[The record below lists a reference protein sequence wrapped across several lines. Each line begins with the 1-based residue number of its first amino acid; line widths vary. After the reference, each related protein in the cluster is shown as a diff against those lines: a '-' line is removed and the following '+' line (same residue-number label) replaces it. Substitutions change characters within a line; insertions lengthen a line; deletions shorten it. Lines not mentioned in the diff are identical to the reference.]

1 MFKGRIWPI
10 IAALVVLVLIFLVC
24 RATPLFKSTGQPTNT
39 LPVDL
44 QNVIPSS
51 WTLLPNQPEICD
63 YDADG
68 EAEWLILFH
77 YDTTEV
83 QVPYQA
89 EGTTVQ
95 AGPIGGVIY
104 DAQVNYIPQEPGNR
118 SPYRPALLIPYM
130 LLPDFYPGKGQGYLG
145 ESSVTLAKYP
155 ASTKSGQCAIAE
167 LYVLGYANGS
177 LPVRLSAFRWR
188 GKASGYVVAHFIG
201 NARISADLSPDNSKP
216 LSQIT
221 TYDRLDNHRSMLCE
235 AKRFVRETSEGEL
248 ADLSFPEDP
257 NAYTIDFCFNAPN
270 DPYYP
275 EGVVVALLRGNL
287 PENTQNLPAPMGESY
302 LMAGVTLPAELGN
315 PSQTPVR
322 ILSVVNQGS
331 VETLPA
337 ESKPCPQQSAAT
349 PSRVIW
355 WCGTDQAE
363 VLTEVVLQGQTQR
376 VLWRLVSVANDQVNA
391 DTHWRVSAVRLQ

>member
-10 IAALVVLVLIFLVC
+10 IAVAIGLVLIFLVC
-24 RATPLFKSTGQPTNT
+24 RATSLFKSAGQTTNT

-44 QNVIPSS
+44 QKVIPSS

-63 YDADG
+63 YDGDG
-68 EAEWLILFH
+68 EAEWLILFR
-77 YDTTEV
+77 YDTTKV
-83 QVPYQA
+83 QVPYQPK
-89 EGTTVQ
+89 GTTVQ

-104 DAQVNYIPQEPGNR
+104 DAQVNYVPQEPGNR

-145 ESSVTLAKYP
+145 ESSVTLAQYP
-155 ASTKSGQCAIAE
+155 ASTKSDQCATAE
-167 LYVLGYANGS
+167 LYVLGYDNGS
-177 LPVRLSAFRWR
+177 LPARLSAFRWR
-188 GKASGYVVAHFIG
+188 GKSTGYAVAHFIG

-221 TYDRLDNHRSMLCE
+221 TYDRLDNHRSLLCE
-235 AKRFVRETSEGEL
+235 VKRFDRQGEP
-248 ADLSFPEDP
+248 ADLSFPEAPD
-257 NAYTIDFCFNAPN
+257 AYTIDFCFDAPD

-275 EGVVVALLRGNL
+275 EGVVVALLRGNK
-287 PENTQNLPAPMGESY
+287 PENAQNLPAPMGESY

-337 ESKPCPQQSAAT
+337 QSKPCPQQSAAT
-349 PSRVIW
+349 PSSVIW

-363 VLTEVVLQGQTQR
+363 VLTEVVLHQGQTQR
-376 VLWRLVSVANDQVNA
+376 VLWRLVSVANDQANA
-391 DTHWRVSAVRLQ
+391 DTHWRVSEVRLQ